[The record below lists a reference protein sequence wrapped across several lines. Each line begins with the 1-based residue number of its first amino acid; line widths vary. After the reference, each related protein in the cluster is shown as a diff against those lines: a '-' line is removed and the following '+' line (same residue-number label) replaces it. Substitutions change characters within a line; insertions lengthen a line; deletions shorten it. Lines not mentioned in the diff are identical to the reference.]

1 MFLFYS
7 HVSFQDYLAERGLKF
22 VKVSVRFC
30 SVSNIFNF
38 EIRQMTAAEKR
49 AHSAFKVIPASADDP
64 SQKLDASTDDSGH
77 SLDVSDL
84 PVSDGRSPDDSQ
96 EGPGND
102 SGLDHGP
109 VHNLSAPDSGLN
121 SSSGT
126 LIFIIRVLL
135 VFNFF
140 LSVSFLV
147 YLL

>member
-1 MFLFYS
+1 
-7 HVSFQDYLAERGLKF
+7 
-22 VKVSVRFC
+22 
-30 SVSNIFNF
+30 
-38 EIRQMTAAEKR
+38 MTAAEKR
-49 AHSAFKVIPASADDP
+49 AHSMVVLASANP
-64 SQKLDASTDDSGH
+64 PGQKLDASTDDSGH
-77 SLDVSDL
+77 TLDVSDL